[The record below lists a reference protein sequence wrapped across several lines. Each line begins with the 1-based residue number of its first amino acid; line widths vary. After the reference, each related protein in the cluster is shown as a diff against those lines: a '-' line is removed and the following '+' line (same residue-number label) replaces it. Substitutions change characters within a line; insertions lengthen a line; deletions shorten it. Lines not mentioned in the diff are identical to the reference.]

1 MVQLP
6 FRLLDPGAISL
17 LRLGLVIDNDG
28 RLGLLLVPDPDA
40 IGGDARGQSSSE
52 AREARA
58 KFRGGRGGKDERESI
73 GRVDVTGATGSVV
86 VVEADV
92 DGIGAFERR
101 GGGEDRDEG
110 EAREATDKFVIF
122 AIISAH
128 CSFNVSTSLCKSL
141 LSSRRVPTSL

>member
-73 GRVDVTGATGSVV
+73 GRVDVTGSVV

-92 DGIGAFERR
+92 DGKETFDRR